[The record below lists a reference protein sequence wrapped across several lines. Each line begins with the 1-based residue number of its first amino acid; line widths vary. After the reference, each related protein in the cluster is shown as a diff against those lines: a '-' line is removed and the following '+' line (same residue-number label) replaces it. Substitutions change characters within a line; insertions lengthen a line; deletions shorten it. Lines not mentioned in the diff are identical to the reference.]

1 MKTPGDLIQSAD
13 YALAF
18 RRLEPAPETPH
29 RMLVLL
35 HGWGSDETQMI
46 GLGSSV
52 DARTLV
58 VLPRAPRSADAETF
72 GWYHVTFDAGEPQVL
87 VDEMNESLDK
97 LIEFVAQ
104 LQSHHDIAP
113 SRTMVAGFS
122 QGGALAAS
130 IALAKPTCV
139 AGFAMIAGR
148 LLPETDTD
156 HGDAFFSLRAL
167 VVHGRQDQ
175 TLPPD
180 HATQTAGHLQR
191 LGIEHALH
199 LHDAGHALTA
209 PMQADVA
216 AWFDDPQQPW
226 NV

>member
-1 MKTPGDLIQSAD
+1 L
-13 YALAF
+13 
-18 RRLEPAPETPH
+18 
-29 RMLVLL
+29 
-35 HGWGSDETQMI
+35 
-46 GLGSSV
+46 

-87 VDEMNESLDK
+87 
-97 LIEFVAQ
+97 VAQ

-148 LLPETDTD
+148 LLPETVTA
-156 HGDAFFSLRAL
+156 HGDAFSSLRAL

-209 PMQADVA
+209 SMQADVA